1 MEKACSLMFQST
13 LTHSGKSL
21 FTAAFCRIYSK
32 MGYNVAP
39 FKAQNLSLNSFVT
52 ANGREIAVAQ
62 AFQAMACNIEPAEM
76 MNPILLKPKGGE
88 KVQII
93 LFGKPYQDMSFP
105 DYRKYFAIKEG
116 FPRIREALKDLLNRY
131 DMVIIE
137 GAGAPSEINLMKS
150 DISNMRVA
158 QIFDSPV
165 LMIGDIDPGG
175 VFAGLIG
182 TLELLRYPEKK
193 LIKGFIINKFR
204 GDQKILEPG
213 IKYLEKR
220 TKKRVLGV
228 VPYIEDLVLPAE
240 DSITLNITRFN
251 PQKRNTKKT
260 NSNLDDVR
268 KVWLQNL
275 DKFCNI
281 VGETI
286 DFDYVDQLLGV

>member
-1 MEKACSLMFQST
+1 MERACSLMFQST

-32 MGYNVAP
+32 RGYNVVP

-62 AFQAMACNIEPAEM
+62 AFQAMACNIKPTEM
-76 MNPILLKPKGGE
+76 MNPILLKPKGEG
-88 KVQII
+88 KVQVI
-93 LFGKPYQDMSFP
+93 LFGKPYQDMSFI

-116 FPRIREALKDLLNRY
+116 LPRVREALKGLLDRY
-131 DMVIIE
+131 DIVIIE
-137 GAGAPSEINLMKS
+137 GAGTPSELNLMKT

-158 QIFDSPV
+158 EIADSPV

-182 TLELLRYPEKK
+182 TFELLKYREKN
-193 LIKGFIINKFR
+193 LVKGFIINKFR
-204 GDQKILEPG
+204 GDQKILESG
-213 IKYLEKR
+213 IKYLENR

-228 VPYIEDLVLPAE
+228 VPYLEDFFFPAE
-240 DSITLNITRFN
+240 DSITLNITRSHT
-251 PQKRNTKKT
+251 QKRNTEKT
-260 NSNLDDVR
+260 NVDLDNVR
-268 KVWLQNL
+268 KVWLLNL

-281 VGETI
+281 LGENI